1 LLMPLNPEEIK
12 DLLAKPVLAHL
23 AVTKGG
29 LPKVTPIW
37 VYYENHRFYFTTR
50 GGRVKG
56 MAIRSNP
63 EVALSI
69 ATDSTP
75 YKAVVVEGRAMAI
88 ENDKW
93 YIISKIIE
101 KYVTVPYGKKEG
113 DRLIDEWHKE
123 TDRFAYVVQPSRILS
138 WNYGKGDLKRQDEG
152 VSMSTQ
158 L

>member
-1 LLMPLNPEEIK
+1 LSLPLTPEEIK
-12 DLLAKPVLAHL
+12 DLLTKPILAHL
-23 AVTKGG
+23 AVTRGG

-37 VYYENHRFYFTTR
+37 VYYDNHQFYFTTR

-56 MAIRSNP
+56 IAIRTNP

-88 ENDKW
+88 EDNKW
-93 YIISKIIE
+93 YIIGKIIE
-101 KYVTVPYGKKEG
+101 KYVSVPFGKKEG
-113 DRLIDEWHKE
+113 DRLLEEWRKE
-123 TDRFAYVVQPSRILS
+123 DDRLAYVVQPSKIFS